1 LPVSLSFTSEGSIR
15 KLKATSENV
24 SVGGLLLRSVNFV
37 EPHTHV
43 HLMIDVHGLASH
55 RSVRLVSDGEVVRVE
70 PTGSKGAYA
79 IAVRC
84 ERPIT
89 EMETISQTAKS
100 PYDLNFT

>member
-24 SVGGLLLRSVNFV
+24 SIGGLLLRSVNSIP
-37 EPHTHV
+37 PHTHV
-43 HLMIDVHGLASH
+43 HLMIDVRGLPSH

-70 PTGSKGAYA
+70 PRGSRGAYVIA
-79 IAVRC
+79 IQC
-84 ERPIT
+84 KRPIT
-89 EMETISQTAKS
+89 EMGTISQTADS